1 MRETKEWRGRLL
13 RGMFALMVTMC
24 IFSAGFLMMGMTGH
38 AETQIKVTSPKGA
51 KIRQEASTSSTQVG
65 GVENGKVLTVLNQ
78 VQGSDGFTWYQV
90 QVNDT
95 NGYIRSD
102 LVEVSEG
109 GGGDTPP
116 AGEGEGGTGAPAEV
130 MAVNPVSATVSG
142 DGSMIRDQASSEG
155 QILAQDIPKE
165 TALTVTGQVTA
176 ADGKVWYQVSVIFGE
191 TQVDGFIRSDFVTLS
206 GELTPLTEE
215 PPVPE
220 DPVDPEPEVPDES
233 APYEV
238 RLQDG
243 EWLLVVKE
251 AGEDE
256 YPEVGGY
263 PINELFSS
271 SKNNAE
277 LVEKSEKTV
286 KNQKIIIIVLVF
298 LLVAAAAG
306 IAFLVFKIRDMMDS
320 AYYNEVENETLR
332 KRNAANGRGDQ
343 KLMHSVGTD
352 RQPARPAGARPAGAG
367 QSPRGAG
374 ASQGQRTGTTSQ
386 GQRPAG
392 ASQSQRGV
400 GAGQSPR
407 GTAAAQ
413 GQRPAGSG
421 QGQRAAG
428 TGQNQRPVAG
438 SGQRS
443 AGTGQSQRPAGTAAP
458 RPAGTPQGRTA
469 AGQSP
474 RGGGAPQRPAGN
486 GRPQQ
491 PAQRVQ
497 PKNFL
502 EEDDEFEFEFLN
514 YDGDEE

>member
-1 MRETKEWRGRLL
+1 
-13 RGMFALMVTMC
+13 MC
-24 IFSAGFLMMGMTGH
+24 IFSAGFLMMGVTGH

-109 GGGDTPP
+109 GGGDTPS
-116 AGEGEGGTGAPAEV
+116 AEGGEGGTAAPAEV
-130 MAVNPVSATVSG
+130 MAVNPVSAAVSG

-206 GELTPLTEE
+206 EDLTPLTEE

-220 DPVDPEPEVPDES
+220 KPTDPEPEAPDES

-256 YPEVGGY
+256 YPQVGGY
-263 PINELFSS
+263 PIDELFSS

-332 KRNAANGRGDQ
+332 KRNAAGGRGDQ
-343 KLMHSVGTD
+343 RLMHSVGAEK
-352 RQPARPAGARPAGAG
+352 QPTRPAGARPAGAG
-367 QSPRGAG
+367 QGARGAG
-374 ASQGQRTGTTSQ
+374 ASQGQRPGTT

-392 ASQSQRGV
+392 TSQSQRGP

-407 GTAAAQ
+407 TAGASQ
-413 GQRPAGSG
+413 GQRPTGSS
-421 QGQRAAG
+421 QGQRTAG
-428 TGQNQRPVAG
+428 TGQNPRTVAG
-438 SGQRS
+438 QGQRS
-443 AGTGQSQRPAGTAAP
+443 VGTSQSP
-458 RPAGTPQGRTA
+458 RPAGTTASRPAGTSQSRTT
-469 AGQSP
+469 AGQGQ
-474 RGGGAPQRPAGN
+474 RGGGAPQRPMGN

-491 PAQRVQ
+491 SAQKVQ